1 MEQDYSGKLRQ
12 WRVAYLIPTDE
23 KCKLNYATI
32 CGLIFSK
39 VKRQENSMIYS
50 MTAYARKEIKADWG
64 TAVWE
69 IRSVNQRYLETY
81 FRMPEQFRGL
91 EPVLRERFRKRLA
104 RGKVEC
110 NLRFEAN
117 PAAQGDLSINE
128 ALANQVINAAKQVM
142 TLTGD
147 ENRINPF
154 QIMQWPGVMETPE
167 QDMDAINKDLLAGFD
182 AALSEFIEARGREG
196 DNMKALIE
204 QRLTAITEEV
214 VKVRARMP
222 EILTWQR
229 ERLLGKFEEA
239 KIELDASRV
248 EQELIVLAQKS
259 DVAEEL
265 DRLDSH
271 VKEATNILKKGGAVG
286 RRLDFMMQEFN
297 RESNTLA
304 SKSISTD
311 ITASG
316 VELKVLIEQMR
327 EQIQNIE

>member
-1 MEQDYSGKLRQ
+1 
-12 WRVAYLIPTDE
+12 
-23 KCKLNYATI
+23 
-32 CGLIFSK
+32 
-39 VKRQENSMIYS
+39 MIYS
-50 MTAYARKEIKADWG
+50 MTAYARKEVKAEWG
-64 TAVWE
+64 SAVWE

-81 FRMPEQFRGL
+81 FRLPEQFRGL
-91 EPVLRERFRKRLA
+91 EPLLRDRFRKRLA

-110 NLRFEAN
+110 SLRFEAN
-117 PAAQGDLSINE
+117 PAASAELSINE
-128 ALANQVINAAKQVM
+128 ALANQVIKAANQVM
-142 TLTGD
+142 HMTG
-147 ENRINPF
+147 ELSRINPF
-154 QIMQWPGVMETPE
+154 QVMQWPGVMETPE
-167 QDMDAINKDLLAGFD
+167 QDMDAINKDLLSAFD
-182 AALSEFIEARGREG
+182 DALSDFIEARGREG

-204 QRLTAITEEV
+204 QRLSTISEEV

-222 EILTWQR
+222 EILEWQR
-229 ERLLGKFEEA
+229 ERLVNKFEEA
-239 KIELDASRV
+239 KVELEPSRV
-248 EQELIVLAQKS
+248 EQELILLAQKS

-271 VKEATNILKKGGAVG
+271 VKEANNILKKGGACG

>member
-1 MEQDYSGKLRQ
+1 
-12 WRVAYLIPTDE
+12 
-23 KCKLNYATI
+23 
-32 CGLIFSK
+32 
-39 VKRQENSMIYS
+39 MIYS
-50 MTAYARKEIKADWG
+50 MTAYARKEVKGDWG
-64 TAVWE
+64 SAIWE

-117 PAAQGDLSINE
+117 PAAKGELSINE
-128 ALANQVINAAKQVM
+128 ALASQVIKAAEQVM
-142 TLTGD
+142 HMTG
-147 ENRINPF
+147 ELSRINPF
-154 QIMQWPGVMETPE
+154 QVMQWPGVMETPE
-167 QDMDAINKDLLAGFD
+167 QDMDAVNKVLLEAFEGAMD
-182 AALSEFIEARGREG
+182 EFIEARAREG
-196 DNMKALIE
+196 ENMKALIE
-204 QRLTAITEEV
+204 QRLNAISAEV

-222 EILTWQR
+222 EILEWQR
-229 ERLLGKFEEA
+229 ERLFSKFEDA
-239 KIELDASRV
+239 KVELDPSRI
-248 EQELIVLAQKS
+248 EQELILLAQKS

-271 VKEATNILKKGGAVG
+271 VKETTNILKKGGAVG

>member
-1 MEQDYSGKLRQ
+1 
-12 WRVAYLIPTDE
+12 
-23 KCKLNYATI
+23 
-32 CGLIFSK
+32 
-39 VKRQENSMIYS
+39 MIYS

-64 TAVWE
+64 SAVWE

-81 FRMPEQFRGL
+81 FRIPEQFRGL
-91 EPVLRERFRKRLA
+91 EPVLRERFRQRLA

-117 PAAQGDLSINE
+117 PAARSELTINE
-128 ALANQVINAAKQVM
+128 TLASQVIGAAKQIM
-142 TLTGD
+142 QLTGED
-147 ENRINPF
+147 SRINPF
-154 QIMQWPGVMETPE
+154 QVMQWPGVMETPE
-167 QDMDAINKDLLAGFD
+167 QDMDAINQQLLAAFD
-182 AALSEFIEARGREG
+182 QALNEFIEARGREG

-204 QRLTAITEEV
+204 QRLAAITAEV

-222 EILTWQR
+222 EIIEWQR
-229 ERLLGKFEEA
+229 ERLFSKFEEA
-239 KIELDASRV
+239 KVELDASRV
-248 EQELIVLAQKS
+248 EQELIILAQKS

-271 VKEATNILKKGGAVG
+271 VKETTNILKKGGAVG

-304 SKSISTD
+304 SKSIATD

>member
-1 MEQDYSGKLRQ
+1 
-12 WRVAYLIPTDE
+12 
-23 KCKLNYATI
+23 
-32 CGLIFSK
+32 
-39 VKRQENSMIYS
+39 MIYS
-50 MTAYARKEIKADWG
+50 MTGYARKEVKSDWG

-81 FRMPEQFRGL
+81 FRLPEQFRGL
-91 EPVLRERFRKRLA
+91 EPLLRDRFRQRLA

-117 PAAQGDLSINE
+117 PAAKSELKINE
-128 ALANQVINAAKQVM
+128 ALAKQVIKAAEQVM
-142 TLTGD
+142 HMTG
-147 ENRINPF
+147 ELSRINPF
-154 QIMQWPGVMETPE
+154 QVMQWPSVMETPE
-167 QDMDAINKDLLAGFD
+167 QDMDTINKALLATFD
-182 AALSEFIEARGREG
+182 EALAEFIESRGREG

-204 QRLTAITEEV
+204 QRLEAISAEV

-222 EILTWQR
+222 EILQWQR

-239 KIELDASRV
+239 KIELDATRV
-248 EQELIVLAQKS
+248 EQELILLAQKS

-271 VKEATNILKKGGAVG
+271 VKEARNVLKKGGACG
-286 RRLDFMMQEFN
+286 RKLDFMMQEFN

-304 SKSISTD
+304 SKSIATD